1 MQHRV
6 DQQMRR
12 PTGNSASIREF
23 NELDS
28 LLRSLSPTSTR
39 ITPGYSSRPA
49 QPAFGFGLQPNVVP
63 NAQPPRANNAPVSD
77 IYAKV
82 QKTQPL
88 AQNKQQTNYSQQNY
102 CQTNAN
108 YSTQPTHQPFT
119 IDVTDKKDENCL
131 QRQDLS
137 EFEPPIE
144 LLPSMEDYQNI
155 SKLNPV
161 KNHYWYKPN
170 MSRDKAINLLKD
182 KPQGTFIVRD
192 STSFRGA
199 FGLAVKVSKLPK
211 NVLNNAN
218 LRNPNADPSAEL
230 IRHFLIEPTSNGVRL
245 KGYANEPVFGS
256 LPALIYQHSLT
267 ELALPCKLVIPRADI
282 EDVNFNYKQKQFYNE
297 FLASKE
303 QAKHTPYETTSPDG
317 GYRKY
322 PGDVYVHN
330 EHRIIFE

>member
-1 MQHRV
+1 MPANSPAPAATNRGQTAPGSSASDVYARV
-6 DQQMRR
+6 QKQQ
-12 PTGNSASIREF
+12 PATGN
-23 NELDS
+23 
-28 LLRSLSPTSTR
+28 
-39 ITPGYSSRPA
+39 Y
-49 QPAFGFGLQPNVVP
+49 LQQHQGSNIIAANVT
-63 NAQPPRANNAPVSD
+63 QPPAHNE
-77 IYAKV
+77 
-82 QKTQPL
+82 
-88 AQNKQQTNYSQQNY
+88 
-102 CQTNAN
+102 
-108 YSTQPTHQPFT
+108 PFV
-119 IDVTDKKDENCL
+119 IDVTDKNKEVDENCMRRP
-131 QRQDLS
+131 QNVS
-137 EFEPPIE
+137 EFEPPVE

-170 MSRDKAINLLKD
+170 MSRDRAIGLLKD

-199 FGLAVKVSKLPK
+199 YGLAVKVSKLPK
-211 NVLNNAN
+211 NVLNNAS
-218 LRNPNADPSAEL
+218 LRNSTNSGDPSAEL

-256 LPALIYQHSLT
+256 LPSLIYQHSLT

-282 EDVNFNYKQKQFYNE
+282 EDPNFNHKQKRFFDE

-303 QAKHTPYETTSPDG
+303 QAKHAPYERTSPNG

-330 EHRIIFE
+330 EHRIIFQ